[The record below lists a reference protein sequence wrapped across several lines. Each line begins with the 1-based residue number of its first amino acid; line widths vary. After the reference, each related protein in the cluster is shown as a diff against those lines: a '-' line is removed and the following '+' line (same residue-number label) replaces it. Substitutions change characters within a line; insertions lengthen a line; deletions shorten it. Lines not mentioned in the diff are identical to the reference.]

1 MILAIAWRNIWR
13 NRLRSMVIILA
24 IAIGIFS
31 GVFTWAF
38 YRGMINQRIQNAI
51 ITESSHL
58 QIHHAEYLT
67 NPDQKF
73 YIRNLDSIMAVTRQL
88 PGIKAVTSRTLVNA
102 MISSAET
109 GAGVRIVGIY
119 PEQEKQVTNTFTKL
133 REGSYF
139 ETRNR
144 TPLLLGASLADK
156 LSVRL
161 RSRVVLTLQ
170 TMDGTLTSGL
180 FRVEGIYK
188 TSNTMYDEMNVFVR
202 NTDLRRL
209 IDMEESAGHELAV
222 LLSQNDILDAVAVAL
237 RKDLPGLDCKTW
249 REIMP
254 EVSLVEESMD
264 LSMYIFL
271 GVVLAAL
278 IFGIVNTMLM
288 AVLERVKELGMLMA
302 VGMNKIRVFVMIL
315 LETVLLSLCG
325 GAIGIVVGY
334 VVTVIYSHKGI
345 DLARYA
351 EAYERLGYES
361 VIYPVTSP
369 DIDIK
374 VTVMVLFAGIVA
386 SLYPAWKAIHLKP
399 AEALRIDI

>member
-13 NRLRSMVIILA
+13 NRLRSMVIIIA

-38 YRGMINQRIQNAI
+38 YRGMVDQRIQNAI
-51 ITESSHL
+51 ITESSHI
-58 QIHHAEYLT
+58 QVHHAEYLT

-73 YIRNLDSIMAVTRQL
+73 YIRNLDSIMEITRKL
-88 PGIKAVTSRTLVNA
+88 TGVKAVTSRTLVNA

-109 GAGVRIVGIY
+109 GSGVRIVGIY

-139 ETRNR
+139 ETSSR
-144 TPLLLGASLADK
+144 TPLVLGAALAEK

-161 RSRVVLTLQ
+161 RSRLVLTLQ

-202 NTDLRRL
+202 NTDLKRL
-209 IDMEESAGHELAV
+209 IDLEESAGHELAV
-222 LLSQNDILDAVAVAL
+222 LLSQNDMLDPVAASL
-237 RKDLPGLDCKTW
+237 REDLPGLDCRTW
-249 REIMP
+249 REILP

-271 GVVLAAL
+271 GVILAAL
-278 IFGIVNTMLM
+278 VFGIVNTMLM
-288 AVLERVKELGMLMA
+288 AVLERIKELGMLMA
-302 VGMNKIRVFVMIL
+302 IGMNKLRVFLMIL
-315 LETVLLSLCG
+315 LETVMLSLCG
-325 GAIGIVVGY
+325 GIFGIVAGY
-334 VVTVIYSHKGI
+334 LVTVIYSHKGI
-345 DLARYA
+345 ELARYA

-361 VIYPVTSP
+361 MIYPVP
-369 DIDIK
+369 NLDIDIK
-374 VTVMVLFAGIVA
+374 VTIMVLLAAIVA
-386 SLYPAWKAIHLKP
+386 SLYPSWKAIHLKP